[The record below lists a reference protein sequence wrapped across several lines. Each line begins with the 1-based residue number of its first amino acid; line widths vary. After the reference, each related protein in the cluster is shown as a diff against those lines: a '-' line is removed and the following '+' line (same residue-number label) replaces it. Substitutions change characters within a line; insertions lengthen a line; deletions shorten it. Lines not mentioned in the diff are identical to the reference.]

1 MTRSDA
7 VRRRGARRAA
17 VLALATLAVLVPV
30 VARRRLLVVTVSGA
44 SMEPAYGAGTRVL
57 VARGSRARPGDVVVL
72 DGARVAPAPDGLPRG
87 SRAATG
93 GLVLKRVAAGGG
105 DPVPAEV
112 VDAVGGQEHDRVPP
126 GRLVVL
132 GDAPEASVDSR
143 RWGYVPADAV
153 VGRVAA
159 VLAAGPG
166 TGVAR

>member
-17 VLALATLAVLVPV
+17 VLALVTLAVLVPV

-57 VARGSRARPGDVVVL
+57 VARGTRARPGDVVVL
-72 DGARVAPAPDGLPRG
+72 DGARVAPAPDGLPPGARDA
-87 SRAATG
+87 R
-93 GLVLKRVAAGGG
+93 GLVLKRVAAGAG